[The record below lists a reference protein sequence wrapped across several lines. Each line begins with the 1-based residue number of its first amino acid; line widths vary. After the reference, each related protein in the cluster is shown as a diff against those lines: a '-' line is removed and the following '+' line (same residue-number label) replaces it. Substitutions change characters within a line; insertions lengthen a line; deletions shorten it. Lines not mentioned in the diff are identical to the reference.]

1 MKKVIT
7 SGIIVGLALFV
18 VCYGGLFV
26 AIRLFPHFFEE
37 YISTMFNSDGSRD
50 FFFYTHVF
58 VISFALS
65 MFWKRF
71 KIFFKGHSIIRGL
84 EFGGTYA
91 IVSLLPI
98 FWLSYSTLDITFK
111 MVASWFIYG
120 LIQATVAGVILSKT
134 NP

>member
-1 MKKVIT
+1 MKKVLI
-7 SGIIVGLALFV
+7 SGIIVGVTLFLV
-18 VCYGGLFV
+18 SYGGLFV

-37 YISTMFNSDGSRD
+37 YISVMFNSDGSRD
-50 FFFYTHVF
+50 FYFYTHVF
-58 VISFALS
+58 VIGFALTL
-65 MFWKRF
+65 FWKRF
-71 KIFFKGHSIIRGL
+71 KVLFKGPSIIRGL

-91 IVSLLPI
+91 LVSLLPI